1 MASII
6 IVGSTCCNIAPSTL
20 KTSPASHIT
29 RNERDNPSPD
39 RRRKFSMICGEKT
52 TSQQAIEILPVM
64 PEIVSAENW
73 GPVSGGAI
81 LSIKERMTEFGLA
94 FVGRSVRHES

>member
-1 MASII
+1 
-6 IVGSTCCNIAPSTL
+6 
-20 KTSPASHIT
+20 
-29 RNERDNPSPD
+29 
-39 RRRKFSMICGEKT
+39 MICGEKT

-81 LSIKERMTEFGLA
+81 ISIKERVNEKN
-94 FVGRSVRHES
+94 VV